1 VLHNPGSESPEL
13 LALDARVASLAGN
26 ACRCKEEFMQRY
38 IAKRVLQSLL
48 SIWVMSLIIFGLARF
63 SGNPLDM
70 MLPLEAG
77 PEEYERVSKHWGLDQ
92 PLHTQYYIFLSK
104 AVRGDFGNSWKWHGE
119 SAMGLVAQRLPATLQ
134 LAGLALG
141 VSLVIALPIGVLA
154 AVMKGSGWDTA
165 AKIIALLGQSLPA
178 FWLGIVLMWIFAV
191 HLGWFPAS
199 GRGGIEYMV
208 LPAITLGWFQVA
220 AIMRLVRSSMLDVL
234 DSEFVKLTRIKGLA
248 EWKVVWK
255 HCLRNAAIAPL
266 TYFAIIV
273 GLLVTGSVVTES
285 VFSWPGTG
293 LLVVDA
299 VRARDFQVVQAA
311 VIVFAGIFILT
322 NLLVDILYA
331 YLDPRIRYQ

>member
-1 VLHNPGSESPEL
+1 LHNPGSKAPEL
-13 LALDARVASLAGN
+13 LALEARKVGRQRLPVQ
-26 ACRCKEEFMQRY
+26 EEFMQRY
-38 IAKRVLQSLL
+38 IARRVLQSLL
-48 SIWVMSLIIFGLARF
+48 SIWVMTLIVFSLARF

-92 PLHTQYYIFLSK
+92 PLHTQYFIFLSK

-141 VSLVIALPIGVLA
+141 VSIVIALPIGVLS
-154 AVMKGSGWDTA
+154 AVMKGTGWDTA

-191 HLGWFPAS
+191 HLGWFPVS

-248 EWKVVWK
+248 EWKVIWK

-322 NLLVDILYA
+322 NLMVDILYA

>member
-1 VLHNPGSESPEL
+1 
-13 LALDARVASLAGN
+13 
-26 ACRCKEEFMQRY
+26 MQRY

-48 SIWVMSLIIFGLARF
+48 SIWVMSLIVFGLARF

-104 AVRGDFGNSWKWHGE
+104 AVRGDFGSSWKWHGE

-141 VSLVIALPIGVLA
+141 VSLVIALPIGVLS

-248 EWKVVWK
+248 EWKVIWK

-299 VRARDFQVVQAA
+299 VRARDFQVVQAV

>member
-1 VLHNPGSESPEL
+1 
-13 LALDARVASLAGN
+13 
-26 ACRCKEEFMQRY
+26 
-38 IAKRVLQSLL
+38 
-48 SIWVMSLIIFGLARF
+48 MSLIVFSLARVT
-63 SGNPLDM
+63 GNPLDV

-77 PEEYERVSKHWGLDQ
+77 PEDYERVSKHWGLDR
-92 PLHTQYYIFLSK
+92 PLHVQYFVSLGK
-104 AVRGDFGNSWKWHGE
+104 AVRGDFGQSWKWHGHT
-119 SAMGLVAQRLPATLQ
+119 AMGLVWQRLPATLQ
-134 LAGLALG
+134 LAGFALAI
-141 VSLVIALPIGVLA
+141 SIVIALPVGVLA
-154 AVMKGSGWDTA
+154 AVMKGTSWDSA

-178 FWLGIVLMWIFAV
+178 FWLGIVLMWVFAV
-191 HLGWFPAS
+191 HLGWFPSS

-220 AIMRLVRSSMLDVL
+220 AIMRLVRSSMLEVL
-234 DSEFVKLTRIKGLA
+234 DSEYVKLTRIKGLA

-266 TYFAIIV
+266 TFFAIVV
-273 GLLVTGSVVTES
+273 GGLVTGAVVTES

-299 VRARDFQVVQAA
+299 VRARDFQVVQAV

-331 YLDPRIRYQ
+331 YLDPRIRY

>member
-1 VLHNPGSESPEL
+1 
-13 LALDARVASLAGN
+13 
-26 ACRCKEEFMQRY
+26 
-38 IAKRVLQSLL
+38 
-48 SIWVMSLIIFGLARF
+48 
-63 SGNPLDM
+63 

-77 PEEYERVSKHWGLDQ
+77 PEEYERVSKHWGLDK
-92 PLHTQYYIFLSK
+92 PLFVQYAVFLSK
-104 AVRGDFGNSWKWHGE
+104 ALRGDFGHSWKWHGYT
-119 SAMGLVAQRLPATLQ
+119 AMGLVMQRLPATLE
-134 LAGLALG
+134 LAGFALLF
-141 VSLVIALPIGVLA
+141 SILIALPIGVGS
-154 AVMKGSGWDTA
+154 AVLKGSAWDSL
-165 AKIIALLGQSLPA
+165 AKIIALLGQSLPG

-191 HLGWFPAS
+191 HLGWLPTS
-199 GRGGIEYMV
+199 GRGGIQYMI

-220 AIMRLVRSSMLDVL
+220 VIMRLVRSSMLDVL

-266 TYFAIIV
+266 TFFAIIAGV
-273 GLLVTGSVVTES
+273 LMTGSVVTES

-299 VRARDFQVVQAA
+299 VRARDFQVVQAV

-331 YLDPRIRYQ
+331 YLDPRIRFQ

>member
-1 VLHNPGSESPEL
+1 
-13 LALDARVASLAGN
+13 
-26 ACRCKEEFMQRY
+26 MQRY
-38 IAKRVLQSLL
+38 IARRVLQSLL
-48 SIWVMSLIIFGLARF
+48 SIWVMSLIVFGLARF

-92 PLHTQYYIFLSK
+92 PLYTQYYIFLSK

-141 VSLVIALPIGVLA
+141 VSLVIALPIGVMA

-248 EWKVVWK
+248 EWKVIWK

-322 NLLVDILYA
+322 NLMVDILYA